1 MKRCIRNVIFFIAF
15 VAGLAA
21 PSAYAAPYAY
31 HIIAS
36 GSGTSALS
44 WVGMPTL
51 NNARQLAFSAQP
63 SGTIQRV
70 LVRGTTNALEFTGPE
85 GADDFFLLGGNPK
98 ITDTGTLVFRCV
110 TNDVFFDPPN
120 IWLSTIAVTQLVVSG
135 NVDLYPEYEDA
146 DYGVASGS
154 DVLFSFFS
162 ITQSANRVV
171 HRYHT
176 GVVEQIGVD
185 GGAYDFDFVLG
196 TDIRTNGVVT
206 FAGKFSGVN
215 SLFESSGG
223 PITVRADTNDY
234 PAGIGDFASGGWDD
248 LAVFGIMDDSFFN
261 YVVVADLYTSA
272 TPTRVYAE
280 TNTFTQIALQLS
292 LNDNRSLLIGRIP
305 LFAMTMTELMISE
318 NGQPAQTVVKI
329 GDPLDGAVIQ
339 DLSMSRHAIN
349 NIGDFAFQA
358 LLDDGRFVVVLAT
371 KQEDIPSAFT
381 KIEHFPIGT
390 LVSFTG
396 EVLRAYV
403 VQSSSNLMT
412 WTDLSFTNVMGFGTN
427 AFLDLTAPAPTRF
440 YRLRHP

>member
-1 MKRCIRNVIFFIAF
+1 MKRCIRKAFLVIAF
-15 VAGLAA
+15 VAGLVA
-21 PSAYAAPYAY
+21 PPAYAAPYAY

-36 GSGTSALS
+36 GSGTSTLS
-44 WVGMPTL
+44 WVGTPTL

-63 SGTIQRV
+63 SGTFQRV

-85 GADDFFLLGGNPK
+85 GVDDFFLLGGNPK
-98 ITDTGTLVFRCV
+98 IADTGTLVFRCA

-146 DYGVASGS
+146 DYGIASGS

-162 ITQSANRVV
+162 ITQSANRIV

-176 GVVEQIGVD
+176 GVVQQIAVD
-185 GGAYDFDFVLG
+185 GGVYDFDVVLG

-206 FAGKFSGVN
+206 FYGKLSGVQ
-215 SLFESSGG
+215 SLFESGGG
-223 PITVRADTNDY
+223 PIIVRADTNTY
-234 PAGIGDFASGGWDD
+234 PSGIGDFASGGADEV
-248 LAVFGIMDDSFFN
+248 AVFGILDDNFFN
-261 YVVVADLYTSA
+261 FVGVVDLYTGA
-272 TPTRVYAE
+272 IPTRVYAE
-280 TNTFTQIALQLS
+280 TNTFTPLIFHLS
-292 LNDNRSLLIGRIP
+292 LNDQKEILIGREP
-305 LFAMTMTELMISE
+305 FFAMTTTELMISE
-318 NGQPAQTVVKI
+318 NGQPAHTVVKL
-329 GDPLDGAVIQ
+329 GDPLDGANINE
-339 DLSMSRHAIN
+339 LAMSRHAIN
-349 NIGDFAFQA
+349 NHGDFAFRA
-358 LLDDGRFVVVLAT
+358 ALDDGRSVIVLAT

-381 KIEHFPIGT
+381 KIEQFPIGT

-412 WTDLSFTNVMGFGTN
+412 WTDLSFTNVIGFGTN
-427 AFLDLTAPAPTRF
+427 AFLDFTAPAPTRF